1 MSAQQLLETY
11 AARVEKA
18 LHEYLPSANTEPVKL
33 HTAMRYATLG
43 GGKRVRAGLLY
54 ATGEALGTTDRQLR
68 AAACAVELIHAF
80 SLVHDDLPSM
90 DNDDL
95 RRGQPTCHRK
105 FDEAT
110 ALLVGDALQ
119 TLAFEIL
126 ATGAESDATP
136 SARLAMIH
144 ELAMASGSLGM
155 AGGQALDI
163 EATAK
168 RLDIDQLTGIHSR
181 KTGALIQAAVK
192 MGTLASGTENTEIK
206 ANLDEFGRCIGL
218 AFQIVDDI
226 LDVTADTHTLGK
238 PQGSDQAALKATFP
252 AVLGLD
258 MAQER
263 ANSLLESALATLV
276 PLGDNGRP
284 LAEIARFIVHRHY

>member
-11 AARVEKA
+11 AARVEQA
-18 LHEYLPSANTEPVKL
+18 LAEYLPSSKTEPVTL
-33 HTAMRYATLG
+33 HSAMRYATLG

-54 ATGEALGTTDRQLR
+54 ATGEALGADDPQLG
-68 AAACAVELIHAF
+68 AAASAVELIHAF

-95 RRGQPTCHRK
+95 RRGQPTCHK
-105 FDEAT
+105 QFDEAT
-110 ALLVGDALQ
+110 ALLAGDALQ

-126 ATGAESDATP
+126 AADGDDQQAP
-136 SARLAMIH
+136 ARLAMIH
-144 ELAMASGSLGM
+144 TLATASGSMGM

-168 RLDIDQLTGIHSR
+168 NLDIDQLIGIHSR

-192 MGTLASGTENTEIK
+192 MGVLAAGTDDSEIVS
-206 ANLDEFGRCIGL
+206 NLDEFGRCIGL

-226 LDVTADTHTLGK
+226 LDVTSDTQTLGK

-252 AVLGLD
+252 AVLGLEE
-258 MAQER
+258 AQNR
-263 ANSLLESALATLV
+263 ANTLLESALATLA